1 MPFELETFGGIMSRT
16 KKLAYNTITSLI
28 YNIVVVICSF
38 ILPRYFLTHY
48 GSSVNGLVRSIS
60 NFISFVSLF
69 NMGVNAVV
77 KSALYKPLAENDN
90 AEVSRI
96 LKSAGNFFKLLAK
109 LLGVY
114 VFILIIAYPC
124 IISEQFD
131 FLYIASLFV
140 ILSIGTF
147 VQYYFGVTRQLLL
160 NSDQKAYIPFGLD
173 ILTVIANT
181 AVSVLL
187 ISHDYSIHLVMLVT
201 TLIFLSKPLF
211 LVLYVKKHYSIDPD
225 IELSEEPI
233 KQKWNGLAQHISTV
247 VMQRTDVIILT
258 MFSTLKNVSIY
269 STYFMVIGGI
279 KKLILSVTAGIELVI
294 GDMLAKQEQK
304 LLLKTF
310 EIYEW
315 IMHNVV
321 TLLYTITA
329 VLITDFIKVYT
340 LSVDDANYIL
350 PVFAILLTAAT
361 ALHGYRCPYSV
372 VIHAAGHFKQTQKS
386 AVIETVINIILSVL
400 LVMKYGLIGVAIGT
414 IVAMIYRTLYF
425 VWYLSDN
432 IINRPVKHYI
442 QYVVI
447 DGIIITAIYFAT
459 QSIAMNE
466 ITYYCWFIKA
476 LKVTAISAAISLLI
490 NIILK
495 RKYIKNI
502 KFLFG
507 KKPEITLSNE

>member
-1 MPFELETFGGIMSRT
+1 MSRK

-28 YNIVVVICSF
+28 YNIVVVICGF

-69 NMGVNAVV
+69 NMGLNAVV

-90 AEVSRI
+90 VEVSRI
-96 LKSAGNFFKLLAK
+96 LKSAGIFFRLLAR
-109 LLGVY
+109 LLVVY
-114 VFILIIAYPC
+114 VLILIIVYPY
-124 IISEQFD
+124 IISEKFD
-131 FLYIASLFV
+131 FIYTASLFV
-140 ILSIGTF
+140 ILSIGAF

-173 ILTVIANT
+173 ILTLIANT
-181 AVSVLL
+181 AVSVAL
-187 ISHDYSIHLVMLVT
+187 IIHNYSIHLVMLVS
-201 TLIFLSKPLF
+201 TLIFMIKPLF
-211 LVLYVKKHYSIDPD
+211 LVLYVKKHYSIDSG
-225 IELSEEPI
+225 IELTEEPI
-233 KQKWNGLAQHISTV
+233 KQKWNGLAHHISTV
-247 VMQRTDVIILT
+247 VLQRTDVIILT
-258 MFSTLKNVSIY
+258 IFSTLKNVSVY

-279 KKLILSVTAGIELVI
+279 KKLILSMTAGIELLI

-340 LSVDDANYIL
+340 LSVNDANYIL

-361 ALHGYRCPYSV
+361 ALHGYRFPYSV
-372 VIHAAGHFKQTQKS
+372 VIHAAGHFKQTQNS
-386 AVIETVINIILSVL
+386 AVIETLINIILSII

-414 IVAMIYRTLYF
+414 IAAMIYRTLYF
-425 VWYLSDN
+425 VWYLSGN

-442 QYVVI
+442 HYVLI
-447 DGIIITAIYFAT
+447 DCIIISAIYFAT
-459 QSIAMNE
+459 SSITMDE

-476 LKVTAISAAISLLI
+476 LKVTAISAAISFLV
-490 NIILK
+490 NVILK
-495 RKYIKNI
+495 RNYLKNI
-502 KFLFG
+502 KILFS
-507 KKPEITLSNE
+507 KKTATTLANE